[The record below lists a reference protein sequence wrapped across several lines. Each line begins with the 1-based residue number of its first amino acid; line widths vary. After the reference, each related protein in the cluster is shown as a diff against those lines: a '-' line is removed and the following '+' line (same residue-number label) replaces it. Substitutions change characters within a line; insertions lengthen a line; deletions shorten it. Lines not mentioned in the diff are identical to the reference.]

1 MKRLSIYKNN
11 VLTNQLSFESQETLE
26 VGLAYHKSINSFGR
40 NASTETVVISP
51 GIPAVLDEN
60 GAEIYAGVAEV
71 VDIVQVPADYTIVI
85 EDIIDNSVQEKIN
98 ADALKFL
105 AETDYM
111 IIREYET
118 GIICPEEIKDQRQAA
133 RDRIIK

>member
-1 MKRLSIYKNN
+1 MIKILKNGIVTN
-11 VLTNQLSFESQETLE
+11 VGPDQEWLE
-26 VGLAYHKSINSFGR
+26 KHQAMGSFGK
-40 NASTETVVISP
+40 NASTERVLVSL

-71 VDIVQVPADYTIVI
+71 VDIIEVPADYTIVI

>member
-1 MKRLSIYKNN
+1 MKQIKVSKNG
-11 VLTNQLSFESQETLE
+11 VLTNVLGYETQEEIAFFQAQEQLGT
-26 VGLAYHKSINSFGR
+26 FGTPAH
-40 NASTETVVISP
+40 NNTVVISP

-60 GAEIYAGVAEV
+60 GAEIFAGVAEV
-71 VDIVQVPADYTIVI
+71 VDIIEVPADYTIVI